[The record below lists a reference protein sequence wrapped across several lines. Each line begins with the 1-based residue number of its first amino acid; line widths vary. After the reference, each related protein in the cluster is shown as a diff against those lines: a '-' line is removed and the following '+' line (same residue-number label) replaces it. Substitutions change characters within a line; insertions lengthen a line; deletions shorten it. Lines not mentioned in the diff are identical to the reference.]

1 MSLKV
6 QEVELRNRP
15 DIVVAT
21 PGRLVDHIHNTHS
34 FDLSTVEVLILD
46 EADRLLET
54 GFSDE
59 LDFIVKNCP
68 AGRQTML
75 FSATMT
81 DQVEDLVK
89 MSLHK
94 PVRLFIHRNKQVTD
108 NLIQEF
114 VRIRP
119 TREDDRDAI
128 TLALCKRVYKERTLV
143 FVRAKKHAHRM
154 RILFGLAGLKATE
167 LHGSL
172 TQAQRMEALD
182 NFKEGGVEFLI
193 CTDLAGRGLDIPG
206 VRAVV
211 NWCMP
216 NTIQQY
222 IHRVGRTARAGMS
235 GRSVTLVGDNERK
248 LLRELHKTNRDV
260 MKNRILEPAV
270 TEKYK
275 AFIDGLEAE
284 IVEILAEEN
293 IEADIMRAE
302 MEATKALN
310 MIEHGKE
317 IYARPQRTWIQSAKE
332 KATAKD
338 ASRDEHQGIGGRVLK
353 NVQSTKK
360 ATAGV
365 KRMHADPEM
374 AKLIAGQEAA
384 GRAAKRAKRPTRMTV
399 FSEDKGDG
407 PKKKPKKQ
415 SGFATELTDTSK
427 KAVNEFR
434 YGAQDSRTS
443 KDRRKDQKKKEV
455 GGIAHL

>member
-1 MSLKV
+1 
-6 QEVELRNRP
+6 
-15 DIVVAT
+15 
-21 PGRLVDHIHNTHS
+21 
-34 FDLSTVEVLILD
+34 
-46 EADRLLET
+46 
-54 GFSDE
+54 
-59 LDFIVKNCP
+59 
-68 AGRQTML
+68 ML

-143 FVRAKKHAHRM
+143 FVRAKKHAHRL
-154 RILFGLAGLKATE
+154 RILFGLADLNATE

-172 TQAQRMEALD
+172 TQAQRIEALD
-182 NFKEGGVEFLI
+182 NFKEGSVEFLI

-260 MKNRILEPAV
+260 MKNRILEPSV
-270 TEKYK
+270 VEKYK
-275 AFIDGLEAE
+275 AFIDGLEDE
-284 IVEILAEEN
+284 IVEILREEN
-293 IEADIMRAE
+293 LEADIMRAE
-302 MEATKALN
+302 MEVTKAQN

-332 KATAKD
+332 KAAAKEI
-338 ASRDEHQGIGGRVLK
+338 SREEHQGAGGRPMK

-360 ATAGV
+360 ALAGQ
-365 KRMHADPEM
+365 KRVYADPEM
-374 AKLIAGQEAA
+374 AKLMAA
-384 GRAAKRAKRPTRMTV
+384 QGAAVRAAKREKKPKRMSV
-399 FSEDKGDG
+399 FTEDKVTG
-407 PKKKPKKQ
+407 PAKKVKKQ
-415 SGFATELTDTSK
+415 SGFAKELTDTSK

-434 YGAQDSRTS
+434 YGADDGKTS
-443 KDRRKDQKKKEV
+443 KDRRKEGQRKAVRGRCRWHVPMCADV
-455 GGIAHL
+455 C